1 METIKYKDRSFE
13 NYLQYFQFLINEL
26 GFPDILHFFE
36 SEFIPSGKIML
47 NIDIHTYNK
56 DAPTVVFV
64 PGTSVYGLCYAEI
77 LYEIGKKGYNIVAM
91 DPRGHGRSSGDR
103 GNYTIEELMEDVET
117 VVAHAK
123 KRFNNKVSIMG
134 SSQGGIVSFYL
145 AARGID
151 VDTII
156 CQNFADLQWGETHTI
171 TRYPQLA
178 KIGKPFVKLAGSM
191 LPNAKVSTLSYLDL
205 KSIKIKYFGSLHNFI
220 VDDPFTVSKISL
232 RAAKSLV
239 NAKMERP
246 VEEIDIP
253 IFVFQGTSDIVFPV
267 EYTKKLYKKL
277 KCKKQLKLYKD
288 CDHAIMVENVD
299 LIKDDIIAWLNDIYK
314 TN

>member
-1 METIKYKDRSFE
+1 MKTIKYKDRSFE

-47 NIDIHTYNK
+47 NIDIHTYNA

-77 LYEIGKKGYNIVAM
+77 LYEIGKKGYNIIAM
-91 DPRGHGRSSGDR
+91 DPRGHGRSTGDR

-117 VVAHAK
+117 VVAYAK

-267 EYTKKLYKKL
+267 EYTQKLYKKL

-299 LIKDDIIAWLNDIYK
+299 LIKDDIINWLNGIYK
-314 TN
+314 IN